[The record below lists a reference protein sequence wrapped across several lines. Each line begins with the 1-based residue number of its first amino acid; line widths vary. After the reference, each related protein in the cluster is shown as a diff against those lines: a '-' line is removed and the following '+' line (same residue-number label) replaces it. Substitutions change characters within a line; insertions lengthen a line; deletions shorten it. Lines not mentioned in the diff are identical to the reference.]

1 MAWMGRRDSK
11 RDAGR
16 LAMFRY
22 LVANLGLPGN
32 ELWVAD
38 DFSVAAMWVPPARA
52 DLKQPLL
59 QELKM
64 VPTLVAYAGLTGLGR
79 LNAFRK
85 IADANHPK
93 SQPHFYLMAIGVAPQ
108 FQGQGLGGAML
119 GATLTKIDEQKLP
132 AYLESSSPKNV
143 PLYRRHGF
151 EVTKEMRAGDD
162 APPIWGMWR
171 PAR

>member
-11 RDAGR
+11 RDVGR

-52 DLKQPLL
+52 DLKQPML

-64 VPTLVAYAGLTGLGR
+64 IPTLVTYAGLSGLSR

-85 IADANHPK
+85 VADENHPK
-93 SQPHFYLMAIGVAPQ
+93 SQPHFYLMAIGVDPR

-119 GATLTKIDEQKLP
+119 GATLSKIDEQKLP

-143 PLYRRHGF
+143 PLYQRHGF
-151 EVTKEMRAGDD
+151 KVTKELRARDD